1 MIETIHNLI
10 GVGMLGGLGTAVL
23 AMYKLVRIRN
33 RGIDPTFLH
42 WQRLRVL
49 GQGVAIGAVGLKMA
63 ANWIFICDEK
73 PLGVI
78 PLLLRSQ
85 PKNESLSPI

>member
-1 MIETIHNLI
+1 MIESIHNII

-23 AMYKLVRIRN
+23 AMYKLIRIKN
-33 RGIDPTFLH
+33 RGLDPSFLH

-73 PLGVI
+73 PLGII
-78 PLLLRSQ
+78 PLLLRS
-85 PKNESLSPI
+85 PNRESSI